1 MLVAEKAMKGTATT
15 LASCRN
21 KVVLCAGTSP
31 GEGDVTMAG
40 QTTHTSLIAVVAA
53 AFFTLSV
60 QAVLA
65 FQKYRF
71 NNGLMLGT
79 AMAALNWYEN
89 TARRNGLPRSR
100 VNPTLI
106 AASAAAFTVTLQQA
120 ARVLAAGLAQAITHS

>member
-1 MLVAEKAMKGTATT
+1 MLVAENAMKGTAAT
-15 LASCRN
+15 LASCRT
-21 KVVLCAGTSP
+21 CS
-31 GEGDVTMAG
+31 GEGDVAMAG
-40 QTTHTSLIAVVAA
+40 QTTRISLIAVVAA

-79 AMAALNWYEN
+79 AMAALNWYEH
-89 TARRNGLPRSR
+89 TAPRNGLPRSR
-100 VNPTLI
+100 VNLILI

-120 ARVLAAGLAQAITHS
+120 AWVLAAGLAQVITHS